1 VKNTLMTA
9 QSIASQPLRNAPSL
23 SHASD
28 TIERRLTAL
37 SQVHNVLIDRSCA
50 HVALHDIVAQ
60 AIELHRKPVAPAC
73 GS

>member
-23 SHASD
+23 SHAWD

-37 SQVHNVLIDRSCA
+37 SQVHNVLIDRS
-50 HVALHDIVAQ
+50 LRMWRFTTSS
-60 AIELHRKPVAPAC
+60 HRQSSFTA
-73 GS
+73 SR